1 MGPDLNHLRFLHYL
15 DEVARVGSIRQAAE
29 RLHVAPSAVNR
40 RIQDLEDELGTP
52 IFERLPRGM
61 RLTAAGE
68 LFVGYIRTRAADL
81 AQVRSKIEDLQGLRR
96 GTVKIVVSQAVAS
109 VFLPKHIADFRSLHP
124 MVDFQVQVGGHR
136 QALNALRTFETELAL
151 VFNLAPEN
159 DIQAM
164 SEHEQQL
171 CVMMH
176 KDHPLAV
183 KSGKIRLRD
192 CAAYPL
198 VLPSGEMAGRQ
209 LLNDYLVRRSL
220 KLRPAIESNSF
231 DFLRGYLYHEQ
242 ALSFQIAIGVMTD
255 GGQLVSREIED
266 SGFPKGKLVLAS
278 LRGRQLPVIVYAF
291 AEYISQVFANGEPS

>member
-1 MGPDLNHLRFLHYL
+1 MNHLRFLHYL

-40 RIQDLEDELGTP
+40 RIQDLEEELGTP
-52 IFERLPRGM
+52 IFERRPRGM

-68 LFVGYIRTRAADL
+68 LFVSYIRTRAADL

-109 VFLPKHIADFRSLHP
+109 VFLPKHIAHFRKLHP
-124 MVDFQVQVGGHR
+124 MVEFQVQVGGHR

-159 DIQAM
+159 DIQAL
-164 SEHEQQL
+164 SEQEQQL
-171 CVMMH
+171 CVIMH
-176 KDHPLAV
+176 RDHPLAV
-183 KSGKIRLRD
+183 RPGRIRLRD
-192 CAAYPL
+192 CAEFPL
-198 VLPSGEMAGRQ
+198 VLPSDEMAGRQ

-220 KLRPAIESNSF
+220 KLRPAVESNSF
-231 DFLRGYLYHEQ
+231 DFLRGYLYYEQ

-255 GGQLVSREIED
+255 GGQLLSRGIED

-278 LRGRQLPVIVYAF
+278 LRGRQLPVVVYAF
-291 AEYISQVFANGEPS
+291 AEYISQVFASEELR

>member
-1 MGPDLNHLRFLHYL
+1 
-15 DEVARVGSIRQAAE
+15 
-29 RLHVAPSAVNR
+29 
-40 RIQDLEDELGTP
+40 
-52 IFERLPRGM
+52 M

-68 LFVGYIRTRAADL
+68 LFVGYIRNRAAEL

-109 VFLPKHIADFRSLHP
+109 VFLPKHIAHFRSLHP

-183 KSGKIRLRD
+183 KPGKVRLRD
-192 CAAYPL
+192 CAEYPL

>member
-1 MGPDLNHLRFLHYL
+1 L

-40 RIQDLEDELGTP
+40 RIQDLEEELGTP
-52 IFERLPRGM
+52 IFERRPRGM

-68 LFVGYIRTRAADL
+68 LFVSYIRTRAADL

-109 VFLPKHIADFRSLHP
+109 VFLPKHIAHFRKLHP
-124 MVDFQVQVGGHR
+124 MVEFQVQVGGHR

-159 DIQAM
+159 DIQAL
-164 SEHEQQL
+164 SEQEQQL
-171 CVMMH
+171 CVIMH
-176 KDHPLAV
+176 RDHPLAV
-183 KSGKIRLRD
+183 RPGRIRLRD
-192 CAAYPL
+192 CAEFPL
-198 VLPSGEMAGRQ
+198 VLPSDEMAGRQ

-220 KLRPAIESNSF
+220 KLRPAVESNSF
-231 DFLRGYLYHEQ
+231 DFLRGYLYYEQ

-255 GGQLVSREIED
+255 GGQLLSRGIED

-278 LRGRQLPVIVYAF
+278 LRGRQLPVVVYAF
-291 AEYISQVFANGEPS
+291 AEYISQVFASEELR